1 MSLNRAQRRG
11 HSPTDREERPGSPP
25 EMEEPGSSEAHT
37 GTGDQDV
44 TRLTGPGTGGA
55 TETAGRRP
63 HHSGAHISNS
73 TKG

>member
-11 HSPTDREERPGSPP
+11 RRPTAKDERPGPP
-25 EMEEPGSSEAHT
+25 PGMDEPGPAEAHT